1 MLRRATETTPRRVA
15 LLVSAVVLV
24 LLGSAAIAHLVL
36 GQFDDFGE
44 ALWSAVLHLLD
55 PSSLH
60 DDSDAAERVI
70 GLFQVV
76 TGLVLLVGLLFTFV
90 AEVVGSSL
98 ERLGQSDRPVRCR
111 DHLLVIGGIDFASL
125 AASAASESQLETE
138 LSRLV
143 VLAPESAR
151 DSRAQILDDLEEA
164 SGGGLKIDL
173 LFGDT
178 AGDSGFALAGAERAR
193 AVLLMPSTSGPIAAE
208 AADVEVTQAGLALLD
223 YLKEQE
229 ASPLVRLLF
238 RRGRNVDASWE
249 LFPREWDA
257 VVGDRTVSALLRLAI
272 TRPPALEKLPGW
284 VAEHGSVEPF
294 TRLVDA
300 SWKASIRAEDP
311 LRLTI
316 VGCGINAPALMEDLA
331 EVGTETFAVTMIAP
345 REAFDRYLGH
355 AEPSGVKI
363 HFIEARPTETDHL
376 PRNLIESRPHMVIV
390 TPSPSGW
397 DQRASDASATLSVL
411 HVLRT
416 AGGRDLPVLAEL
428 FLSES
433 ARRLPNDPRLL
444 AVSTLRS
451 ISTAVALSLFDPERA
466 AELERQLAAGAADH

>member
-1 MLRRATETTPRRVA
+1 M
-15 LLVSAVVLV
+15 
-24 LLGSAAIAHLVL
+24 
-36 GQFDDFGE
+36 
-44 ALWSAVLHLLD
+44 
-55 PSSLH
+55 
-60 DDSDAAERVI
+60 
-70 GLFQVV
+70 
-76 TGLVLLVGLLFTFV
+76 
-90 AEVVGSSL
+90 
-98 ERLGQSDRPVRCR
+98 
-111 DHLLVIGGIDFASL
+111 
-125 AASAASESQLETE
+125 
-138 LSRLV
+138 
-143 VLAPESAR
+143 LAPEAAR

-164 SGGGLKIDL
+164 GGEDLKIDL

-178 AGDSGFALAGAERAR
+178 AGDSGFELAGAGRAR
-193 AVLLMPSTSGPIAAE
+193 AILLMPSTSGPIAAE

-229 ASPLVRLLF
+229 ANPLVRLLF

-249 LFPREWDA
+249 LFPPEWDA

-300 SWKASIRAEDP
+300 SWKASVRAEGP

-345 REAFDRYLGH
+345 REVFDRYLGS

-390 TPSPSGW
+390 TPSPSSW

-428 FLSES
+428 LPLRVGQAPAQRPPPAGRLHPALDRRRGRAQPLRPRACGRAGAPARRRRGRSLRIDAWRRSNSAAWSSAS
-433 ARRLPNDPRLL
+433 ARSRRSTDSTSRCPRASASACSDP
-444 AVSTLRS
+444 
-451 ISTAVALSLFDPERA
+451 TAPASR
-466 AELERQLAAGAADH
+466 RRCGC

>member
-24 LLGSAAIAHLVL
+24 LLGSAAIAHYGL
-36 GQFDDFGE
+36 GQFGDFGE
-44 ALWSAVLHLLD
+44 ALWSAVLHVLD

-60 DDSDAAERVI
+60 DDSDAAERTV
-70 GLFQVV
+70 GLFQVIV
-76 TGLVLLVGLLFTFV
+76 GLVLLVGLLFTFV
-90 AEVVGSSL
+90 AEVVSNSL

-111 DHLLVIGGIDFASL
+111 DHLLVIGGVDFASL

-164 SGGGLKIDL
+164 AGSDLKIDL
-173 LFGDT
+173 IFGDT
-178 AGDSGFALAGAERAR
+178 AGDSGFELAGAERAR
-193 AVLLMPSTSGPIAAE
+193 AILLMPSTSGPIAAE

-229 ASPLVRLLF
+229 ANPLVRLLF

-249 LFPREWDA
+249 LFPPEWDA
-257 VVGDRTVSALLRLAI
+257 VVGDRTVSAVLRLAI

-284 VAEHGSVEPF
+284 VAEHGAVEPF

-300 SWKASIRAEDP
+300 AWKSSVKAEGP

-331 EVGTETFAVTMIAP
+331 EVGAETFAVTMIAP
-345 REAFDRYLGH
+345 REAFDRYLGG

-363 HFIEARPTETDHL
+363 HFVEARTTETDHL
-376 PRNLIESRPHMVIV
+376 PRSLIESRPHMVIV
-390 TPSPSGW
+390 TPSPASW

-416 AGGRDLPVLAEL
+416 AGGRDLPVLAEF

-433 ARRLPNDPRLL
+433 AKRLPNDPRLL